1 MIALT
6 SRREKMG
13 VVAKLE
19 SACLGMTALALSGAL
34 LPIIFAND
42 NFNYVDGSPGYQ
54 TVLAVLYMMT
64 AMIAI
69 AHLHRILSSTLRS
82 PALLALLL
90 LACASVMWAEN
101 PLLVVRRTIG
111 LVGTSLFGIVLGTLL
126 DVDELSK
133 LLRTVLAITAV
144 MSLVCVFLTPQYGI
158 ANPAVY
164 GGAWNG
170 VFGQKNQLGAAM
182 ALGALIEWYQPVVT
196 TRARLSRI
204 LWLWL
209 YGTLLVCSRSST
221 ALGSLLGTVAI
232 IYGFRRLQPRYRVP
246 FLFSVAAIL
255 ATAMVLL
262 TALAMGDFP
271 VYPLGISSTL
281 TGRTQLWALMTQMMQ
296 QHLLLGY
303 GYGGFWGG
311 GSKEFFLVTARLAW
325 KPMYS
330 HNGYL
335 EIIVSLGLAGMIL
348 ALAFVRGGIRSALWR
363 AGARKSRRDL
373 LPLAFLVYFLLHN
386 IAECS
391 ILLKNDLEW
400 ALCIAFIIAVRYA
413 KGDHGVAAQAEKP
426 GYLLEPV
433 REVA

>member
-1 MIALT
+1 
-6 SRREKMG
+6 
-13 VVAKLE
+13 
-19 SACLGMTALALSGAL
+19 
-34 LPIIFAND
+34 
-42 NFNYVDGSPGYQ
+42 
-54 TVLAVLYMMT
+54 
-64 AMIAI
+64 
-69 AHLHRILSSTLRS
+69 
-82 PALLALLL
+82 
-90 LACASVMWAEN
+90 
-101 PLLVVRRTIG
+101 
-111 LVGTSLFGIVLGTLL
+111 VLGTLL

-281 TGRTQLWALMTQMMQ
+281 TGRTQLWAL
-296 QHLLLGY
+296 
-303 GYGGFWGG
+303 
-311 GSKEFFLVTARLAW
+311 
-325 KPMYS
+325 YS